1 MAVKRYVK
9 QNGQGS
15 WDVLKEGHRRSAI
28 QASSKEAAVRRARAI
43 VRREGGGEVRV
54 MSEMGKITDVR
65 TVAGEARRNNNSSS
79 SSTARKT
86 AAARS

>member
-9 QNGQGS
+9 QNAEGS

-28 QASSKEAAVRRARAI
+28 RASSRHAAVRRARAL

-54 MSEMGKITDVR
+54 LSEMGKITDIR
-65 TVAGEARRNNNSSS
+65 TVTGEAGGRSP
-79 SSTARKT
+79 ARKT
-86 AAARS
+86 AATEAAGS